1 MFAVNFQSYE
11 DGGNVTVSFIK
22 FTPKPSNHH
31 SSLICRGTNDEMTS
45 ASAKYVE
52 DHHRMEIFCKYKHLI
67 INSTRL
73 KSALRARPRCARME
87 SQ

>member
-67 INSTRL
+67 INSTLFSLERFC
-73 KSALRARPRCARME
+73 KEARVK
-87 SQ
+87 